1 MKKEI
6 SKRHY
11 QVGESIK
18 RTLSKLFLEGR
29 FEYKIKDL
37 FSILE
42 VVPSRGFETAVV
54 YVSALDPS
62 KNEEVVKKLNEISSE
77 IRYELANNSEFRT
90 TPTLIFKLDTS
101 LDYAKRIDDILNSEE
116 VRKDLEE

>member
-11 QVGESIK
+11 QVGEAIK

-42 VVPSRGFETAVV
+42 VVPSRGFESAVV

-90 TPTLIFKLDTS
+90 TPTLIFKLDTTF
-101 LDYAKRIDDILNSEE
+101 DYAKRIDDILNSDD
-116 VRKDLEE
+116 VKKDLEE

>member
-42 VVPSRGFETAVV
+42 VVPSRGFESAVV

-90 TPTLIFKLDTS
+90 TPTLIFKLDTTF
-101 LDYAKRIDDILNSEE
+101 DYAKRIDDILNSDD
-116 VRKDLEE
+116 VKKDLEE

>member
-62 KNEEVVKKLNEISSE
+62 KNDEVVKKLNEISSE

>member
-54 YVSALDPS
+54 YVSALDAS

>member
-11 QVGESIK
+11 QIGESIK
-18 RTLSKLFLEGR
+18 RTLSKLFLEGK

-37 FSILE
+37 FSIIE
-42 VVPSRGFETAVV
+42 VVLSRGFETAVV
-54 YVSALDPS
+54 YVSALDTS

-77 IRYELANNSEFRT
+77 IRYELANNSDFRT
-90 TPTLIFKLDTS
+90 TPVLIFKLDTTF
-101 LDYAKRIDDILNSEE
+101 DYAKRIDDILNSDD
-116 VRKDLEE
+116 VKKDLEE

>member
-42 VVPSRGFETAVV
+42 VVPSRGFESAVV

-62 KNEEVVKKLNEISSE
+62 KNEEVVKKLNEIRSE

-90 TPTLIFKLDTS
+90 TPTLIFKLDTTF
-101 LDYAKRIDDILNSEE
+101 DYAKRIDDILNSDD
-116 VRKDLEE
+116 VKKDLEE

>member
-18 RTLSKLFLEGR
+18 RTLSKLFLEGK

-42 VVPSRGFETAVV
+42 VVPSRGFESAVV

-62 KNEEVVKKLNEISSE
+62 KNEEVLKKLNEISSE

-90 TPTLIFKLDTS
+90 TPTLIFKLDTTF
-101 LDYAKRIDDILNSEE
+101 DYAKRIDDILNSDD
-116 VRKDLEE
+116 VKKDLEE

>member
-11 QVGESIK
+11 QVGEAIK
-18 RTLSKLFLEGR
+18 RKLSQLFLDGR

-42 VVPSRGFETAVV
+42 VVPSRGFESAVV
-54 YVSALDPS
+54 YVSALDAS
-62 KNEEVVKKLNEISSE
+62 KNEEIVKKLNEISSE
-77 IRYELANNSEFRT
+77 IRYELANNSEFRS
-90 TPTLIFKLDTS
+90 TPTLIFKLDS
-101 LDYAKRIDDILNSEE
+101 SFDYAKRIDDILNSDD
-116 VRKDLEE
+116 VKKDLEA